1 MKVVQKAQNVAVW
14 RRPPTP
20 QKSSGSQLKATLS
33 PRGHIALSGDFVG
46 SHNWEGG
53 IWGVEARDAGK
64 HPMTHTT
71 VPYYTLIWS
80 KQKVNTVKVE
90 KSCSERKKQT
100 SVESRI

>member
-1 MKVVQKAQNVAVW
+1 MLQFEDPH
-14 RRPPTP
+14 PPKKQWFPTE
-20 QKSSGSQLKATLS
+20 GDFE
-33 PRGHIALSGDFVG
+33 PRGHMALSGDFVG

-80 KQKVNTVKVE
+80 KQKVNTVNVE